1 MVDPGIFKIVMI
13 FSAVFGSLITKVKW
27 VETEASKGT
36 QKCSMG
42 LSAKARQPVLRL
54 FVINFF
60 AVVSTFL
67 LPWPLL
73 AHEFWIEPSSFQPE
87 LNKSITA
94 DLVVGTDFLGV
105 SEIYVPDQ
113 IEVFALLGPM
123 ADKPIDRNKITGR
136 YGDRPAATM
145 ALNKAGLYII
155 LHQTAPVYLTYLAA
169 DKFDRFAR
177 EKGFE
182 NVLSKHQKR
191 GLSLTNITEQYQRFA
206 KSLIA
211 VGGAGSARVV
221 KDTHLGLAIELVAE
235 VNPYQIPAPTIMP
248 IRLFAAGKPLANA
261 QITVFT
267 RHNPRDVESK
277 KYQTDTNG
285 RANFPLLPG
294 RDYLVDSVILRPSTG
309 PNTVGGRPA
318 AMWESL
324 WASLTFRMPG

>member
-1 MVDPGIFKIVMI
+1 MVDPGVFKIVMI
-13 FSAVFGSLITKVKW
+13 LSAVFGGLIT
-27 VETEASKGT
+27 TEKCIVTKALKGA
-36 QKCSMG
+36 QKCSIS
-42 LSAKARQPVLRL
+42 LSAKARHPGFTP

-60 AVVSTFL
+60 AVVGSL
-67 LPWPLL
+67 LLSCPLW

-87 LNKSITA
+87 LNKNITA
-94 DLVVGTDFLGV
+94 DLVVGTDFLGT

-123 ADKPIDRNKITGR
+123 ADKPIERNKITGR

-145 ALNKAGLYII
+145 AVNKAGLYVI

-182 NVLSKHQKR
+182 NALSEHQER
-191 GLSLTNITEQYQRFA
+191 GLSLTKITEQYQRFA
-206 KSLIA
+206 KSLIEVGDA
-211 VGGAGSARVV
+211 VSAKMV
-221 KDTHLGLAIELVAE
+221 KDRHLGLAIELVAE
-235 VNPYQIPAPTIMP
+235 VNPYQTPPPKIMP

-267 RHNPRDVESK
+267 RHNPRDVEST
-277 KYQTDTNG
+277 KYQTDING

-309 PNTVGGRPA
+309 PNTAGGRPA

-324 WASLTFRMPG
+324 WASLTFQIPG

>member
-1 MVDPGIFKIVMI
+1 MFDLGVFKIVMI
-13 FSAVFGSLITKVKW
+13 FSAVFGSLITTVNGI
-27 VETEASKGT
+27 ETKAPRGV
-36 QKCSMG
+36 QKCSIG
-42 LSAKARQPVLRL
+42 LSAKARHPVLRH

-60 AVVSTFL
+60 AVVSSLL

-94 DLVVGTDFLGV
+94 DLLVGTDFLGV

-123 ADKPIDRNKITGR
+123 ADKPINRTKITGR

-145 ALNKAGLYII
+145 AINKTGLYVI

-169 DKFDRFAR
+169 NKFDRFAR

-182 NVLSKHQKR
+182 NALSTHLDR
-191 GLSLTNITEQYQRFA
+191 GLSLTKITEQYQRFA

-211 VGGAGSARVV
+211 VGEAGSASMA
-221 KDTHLGLAIELVAE
+221 KDRHLGLAIELVAE
-235 VNPYQIPAPTIMP
+235 VNPYQTPPPKIMP
-248 IRLFAAGKPLANA
+248 IRLFFAGKPLANA

-267 RHNPRDVESK
+267 RHNPRDVESI

-285 RANFPLLPG
+285 RTNFPLLPG

-324 WASLTFRMPG
+324 WASLTFKMPG

>member
-1 MVDPGIFKIVMI
+1 VVDQGVFKIVMI
-13 FSAVFGSLITKVKW
+13 LSAVFGPLIMTVKCMVTKAPKVDRQCY
-27 VETEASKGT
+27 VGS
-36 QKCSMG
+36 
-42 LSAKARQPVLRL
+42 SAKARHSAFRH

-60 AVVSTFL
+60 AIVGSLL
-67 LPWPLL
+67 LPCPLW

-87 LNKSITA
+87 LNNNITV
-94 DLVVGTDFLGV
+94 DLVVGTDFLGI
-105 SEIYVPDQ
+105 SEIYVPDK
-113 IEVFALLGPM
+113 IEVFELLGPI
-123 ADKPIDRNKITGR
+123 ADKPIYRSKITGR

-145 ALNKAGLYII
+145 ALSKNGLYII

-169 DKFDRFAR
+169 NKFDQFAR

-182 NVLSKHQKR
+182 NALLKHQER

-211 VGGAGSARVV
+211 VGGAGSARMV
-221 KDTHLGLAIELVAE
+221 KDRHLGLAIELVAE
-235 VNPYQIPAPTIMP
+235 VNPYQIPPPRIMP

-267 RHNPRDVESK
+267 RHNPRDVEST
-277 KYQTDTNG
+277 KYQTDING

-294 RDYLVDSVILRPSTG
+294 RDYLVDSVILQPSTG
-309 PNTVGGRPA
+309 SITIGGRPA

-324 WASLTFRMPG
+324 WASLTFQIPG